1 MIIIVIERIK
11 NETAHCKT
19 FYFKAHDH
27 ESFAY
32 LPGQFIT
39 LILHHNK
46 IEQRR
51 SYSLS
56 STPGVDELPS
66 FTVKRIQNGAISRYL
81 FDHLKMGDTLQ
92 ALAPAGRFTIKEPKD
107 VNFFIAAG
115 SGITPI
121 FAHIK
126 HLLYNQDF
134 ARVVLVYQNPNET
147 SSIFRIDL
155 LGLQNKFA
163 DRFNFI
169 ELFSQPQDGQH
180 TPQRLNNYLVE
191 KLVIENVHSASVNFY
206 VCGPRALMLI
216 VKFTLRVM
224 GYKEDQIF
232 KENFVID
239 HIPPPPAITD
249 TRPHNALVHLNNR
262 QHHFI
267 VNYPENILEAALKN
281 NVQLPFSCRGG
292 RCSTCTAQCVKGRIK
307 MSLNEVL
314 TDKDVENGLVLT
326 CLGYPESDIE
336 LVFP

>member
-1 MIIIVIERIK
+1 MIKIVIERIK
-11 NETAHCKT
+11 NETAHSRT
-19 FYFKAHDH
+19 FHFKAHDH
-27 ESFAY
+27 ENFAY

-56 STPGVDELPS
+56 STPGVDDLPS

-81 FDHLKMGDTLQ
+81 FDHLKLGDTLQ
-92 ALAPAGRFTIKEPKD
+92 ALAPAGRFIIKEPKD

-126 HLLYNQDF
+126 QLLYNHKI

-147 SSIFRIDL
+147 ASIFRTDL
-155 LGLQNKFA
+155 LALQNRFS
-163 DRFNFI
+163 DRFIFI
-169 ELFSQPQDGQH
+169 EFFSQPHDLKH
-180 TPQRLNNYLVE
+180 NPQRLNNYLVE
-191 KLVIENVHSASVNFY
+191 KLVLENVHTASVNFY

-262 QHHFI
+262 QHQFI

-292 RCSTCTAQCVKGRIK
+292 RCSTCTAQCIKGRIK

-314 TDKDVENGLVLT
+314 TDKDVEDGLVLT

-336 LVFP
+336 LVF